1 MNSCR
6 FFLFWQK
13 VRDADPEFLLYDLVS
28 KLELLFQ
35 IVNDF
40 VSLLDVELGTVLPPA
55 DVEFSQMELV
65 LLFFLQSLKIR
76 NTSVCDFR

>member
-6 FFLFWQK
+6 FLLFWQK

-35 IVNDF
+35 IVDDF